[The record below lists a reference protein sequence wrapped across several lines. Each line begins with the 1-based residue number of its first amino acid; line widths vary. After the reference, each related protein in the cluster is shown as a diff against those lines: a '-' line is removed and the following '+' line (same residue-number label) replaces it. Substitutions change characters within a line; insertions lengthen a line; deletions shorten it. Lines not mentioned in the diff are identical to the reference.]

1 MKTITVSEEKWNKVL
16 TDVETLIEDVAELL
30 DQDNIV
36 KQRIGDIE
44 ADASIGKSEEEL
56 NKYLKKALKEARAT
70 KESEYVDL

>member
-30 DQDNIV
+30 DQDNIMR
-36 KQRIGDIE
+36 QRIEEIE

-56 NKYLKKALKEARAT
+56 DKYLRKRGVKIGA
-70 KESEYVDL
+70 